1 MNEEEEEHIKRKA
14 QLKAHVI
21 LLYEHMLTCNDENL
35 KLKYLKG
42 IDKLLDELST
52 VLKK

>member
-1 MNEEEEEHIKRKA
+1 MNEEEYTKMKAHIK
-14 QLKAHVI
+14 AHII